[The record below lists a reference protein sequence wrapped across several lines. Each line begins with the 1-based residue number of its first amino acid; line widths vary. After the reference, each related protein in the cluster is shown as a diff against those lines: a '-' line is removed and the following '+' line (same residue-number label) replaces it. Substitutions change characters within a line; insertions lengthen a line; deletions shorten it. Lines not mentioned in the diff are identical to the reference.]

1 MQDAYMHE
9 EPQVREARKLL
20 AEVETFLD
28 AMNERLGRLNGLS
41 VRVRWNVETPEGRR
55 SDCSPRLSFKA
66 DFPLKR

>member
-41 VRVRWNVETPEGRR
+41 VRVRWNVETPEGRG
-55 SDCSPRLSFKA
+55 SQSSPRLGFKA